1 MEEEVDYLFKEH
13 LNNKYCECKCLCGD
27 TKSESIS
34 NHVNISERKE
44 FILSIVTRT
53 ENYLR
58 ERRIPELIRFLFT
71 KIIAHTPDK
80 PVAFLEKLLDDCM
93 LFRAGYG
100 IPPVVYENRHLEAVI
115 KSFDPGHRGWLS
127 AGQVRR
133 LYATLGFSYT
143 ETNDDRLPCDVI
155 LKKLQKTQETDLGQL
170 LAAGR

>member
-1 MEEEVDYLFKEH
+1 MEEELDSFSAEH
-13 LNNKYCECKCLCGD
+13 LYNKYSECKCLCYD
-27 TKSESIS
+27 KTSKSIS
-34 NHVNISERKE
+34 SHATIPERKE

-100 IPPVVYENRHLEAVI
+100 SPPVVYENR
-115 KSFDPGHRGWLS
+115 
-127 AGQVRR
+127 
-133 LYATLGFSYT
+133 
-143 ETNDDRLPCDVI
+143 
-155 LKKLQKTQETDLGQL
+155 
-170 LAAGR
+170 

>member
-1 MEEEVDYLFKEH
+1 MEEELEYFSAEH
-13 LNNKYCECKCLCGD
+13 LNNKYSECKCLCYD
-27 TKSESIS
+27 KTSKSIS
-34 NHVNISERKE
+34 SHATIPERKE

-100 IPPVVYENRHLEAVI
+100 SPPVVYENR
-115 KSFDPGHRGWLS
+115 
-127 AGQVRR
+127 
-133 LYATLGFSYT
+133 Y
-143 ETNDDRLPCDVI
+143 
-155 LKKLQKTQETDLGQL
+155 
-170 LAAGR
+170 